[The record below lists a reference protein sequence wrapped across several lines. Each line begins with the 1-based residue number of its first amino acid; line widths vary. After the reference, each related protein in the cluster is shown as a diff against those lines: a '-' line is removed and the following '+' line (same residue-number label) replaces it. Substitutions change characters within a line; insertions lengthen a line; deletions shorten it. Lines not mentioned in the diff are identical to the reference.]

1 MYNVHV
7 RLDLTQHFFWQTKQY
22 NVALFIYQ
30 ALQLIAGIKP
40 STGQRTV
47 QQVQALMERLETAV
61 KKVVESLRSTVGVG
75 M

>member
-1 MYNVHV
+1 M
-7 RLDLTQHFFWQTKQY
+7 
-22 NVALFIYQ
+22 ALFIYQ